1 MLSIDE
7 FSSFDS
13 LTAPILL
20 ICVTSGWTV
29 FKFLQALYNISPLHP
44 LSNVPGPKLAAATY
58 WPEFY
63 HDVILFGRYTR
74 EIERMHMRY
83 GPIVRI
89 NPNET
94 HCNDANFVDE
104 IYATGG
110 RKRDKPIHQI
120 NGSAVG
126 TKNNLG
132 TVDHDLH
139 RLRRAPVARFF
150 SRAMI
155 TRLEEHIHVLTQK
168 LCDKLLTERDTP
180 VKPFDVGMAYSCFT
194 ADAISEY
201 CFGEPF
207 GHLAR
212 EGTWTPNF
220 REATLAILK
229 PVFLF
234 RFFPFLIHLAPLG
247 RYLVDYL
254 PADEALLV
262 RTIQIDLPARVWQTK
277 ADLDAGKRYERPTVF
292 GDLLQSELEGPEK
305 DPARLADEAVA
316 ILGGGTETTTWAL
329 TVMTFHLLSK
339 PEMLA
344 KLESEL
350 RTVVRN
356 AEHLPPW
363 TTLEKLSYLTGVI
376 QEGLRLSYG
385 LSSRTARVPTQED
398 LIYRGEFEKKPFEM
412 KLARGYAIGM
422 SAAIAHHDERFFPD
436 SHSFIPERWID
447 EKSEIDRT
455 PEKGMLAFSKGTR
468 GCPGKNLA
476 LCELYVALT
485 ALTLRVLPHMRLHE
499 TTTKDVEYDHDMF
512 VPIPEPG
519 TKGVRVTMQ

>member
-1 MLSIDE
+1 MDDTLAKLSACIRDTVRYLAQ
-7 FSSFDS
+7 
-13 LTAPILL
+13 LTACLL
-20 ICVTSGWTV
+20 RG
-29 FKFLQALYNISPLHP
+29 
-44 LSNVPGPKLAAATY
+44 KLTFA
-58 WPEFY
+58 
-63 HDVILFGRYTR
+63 
-74 EIERMHMRY
+74 

-89 NPNET
+89 NPRET
-94 HCNDANFVDE
+94 HCNDANFADE
-104 IYATGG
+104 IYASGG

-139 RLRRAPVARFF
+139 RLRRAPVGRFF

-155 TRLEEHIHVLTQK
+155 IRLEEHIHVLAQQ
-168 LCDKLLTERDTP
+168 LCDKLLREANTP
-180 VKPFDVGMAYSCFT
+180 EKPFDVGMAYSCFT
-194 ADAISEY
+194 ADAISDY

-234 RFFPFLIHLAPLG
+234 RFFPFLIHTAPLG
-247 RYLVDYL
+247 KYFVDYL

-277 ADLDAGKRYERPTVF
+277 ADLDAGIRYERPTVF
-292 GDLLQSELEGPEK
+292 GDLLQSELQGSEK

-329 TVMTFHLLSK
+329 TVMTFHLLSQ
-339 PEMLA
+339 PAMLA
-344 KLESEL
+344 KLSAEL
-350 RTVVRN
+350 LTVVAN
-356 AEHLPPW
+356 KDEIPAW
-363 TTLEKLSYLTGVI
+363 TILEKLPYLTGVI

-398 LIYRGEFEKKPFEM
+398 LVYRGEFEKKPFEV
-412 KLARGYAIGM
+412 KLPRGYAIGM
-422 SAAIAHHDERFFPD
+422 SAVLAHHDERFFPD
-436 SHSFIPERWID
+436 SHQFRPERWLD
-447 EKSEIDRT
+447 STGEIDRT

-468 GCPGKNLA
+468 GCPGK
-476 LCELYVALT
+476 
-485 ALTLRVLPHMRLHE
+485 
-499 TTTKDVEYDHDMF
+499 K
-512 VPIPEPG
+512 
-519 TKGVRVTMQ
+519 